1 MPEYGR
7 HIHEMV
13 DSLMQIEDR
22 RERNRQARA
31 VIAVMGNLNPLLRD
45 TADFTHKLWDHL
57 FIMSDF
63 QLDVDSPYPQPS
75 RQELTTAPRRMP
87 YSSGHIEYK
96 HYGKYVERMIRRLAD
111 EKNPQVVTRIVDNL
125 ARYMRTKSYEYNQ
138 EHPSNE
144 VIIKDIKKM
153 SGNAIQIDEVALN
166 NIRSDYKQPFMAHPQ
181 KGQKGQKG
189 AQQRQQKNR
198 NQHQSRNFNGKNGA
212 HGTIPRNRVP
222 FFDKPFS
229 RNMRSRFFIS
239 IVFLAGALLAV
250 SCHSSTVKISGRIVG
265 SDCRMIYLE
274 QVTPLAQT
282 LIDSAQLDETGN
294 YKLELCDV
302 DRTPALYNLVCNGDK
317 IPLFLQGGDR
327 LTVSSVGRVVH
338 NYTVEGSEESE
349 LLRRFYQPFVAGMQR
364 LDALS
369 SSPET
374 YRMTDEEIRRIESE
388 YWAEYRRIKREQ
400 IKFIV
405 EHKSSLAGVY
415 ALYQRLPGET
425 YLFNLDGDVIYYRMV
440 AEAIEERY
448 PESSYLPLLASEI
461 ARMDAR
467 QNLMSNIAE
476 TNFPDVELPD
486 MFGRKVRLSSLQGKV
501 VLVDFWS
508 AELGNSNAINAE
520 LKEVYAE
527 YADRGFEIY
536 QIGVDVSKDIWINAV
551 QEQQLP
557 WISVCDFRGRN
568 SPALGLYNVQ
578 KLPANFLIDREG
590 IVVARDLYGTG
601 LQRAL
606 EAQFE

>member
-1 MPEYGR
+1 
-7 HIHEMV
+7 
-13 DSLMQIEDR
+13 
-22 RERNRQARA
+22 
-31 VIAVMGNLNPLLRD
+31 
-45 TADFTHKLWDHL
+45 
-57 FIMSDF
+57 
-63 QLDVDSPYPQPS
+63 
-75 RQELTTAPRRMP
+75 
-87 YSSGHIEYK
+87 
-96 HYGKYVERMIRRLAD
+96 
-111 EKNPQVVTRIVDNL
+111 
-125 ARYMRTKSYEYNQ
+125 
-138 EHPSNE
+138 
-144 VIIKDIKKM
+144 
-153 SGNAIQIDEVALN
+153 
-166 NIRSDYKQPFMAHPQ
+166 
-181 KGQKGQKG
+181 
-189 AQQRQQKNR
+189 
-198 NQHQSRNFNGKNGA
+198 
-212 HGTIPRNRVP
+212 
-222 FFDKPFS
+222 
-229 RNMRSRFFIS
+229 MRSRFFIS

-388 YWAEYRRIKREQ
+388 YWAEYRRIKHEQ

-461 ARMDAR
+461 ARAFEFVAGKGR
-467 QNLMSNIAE
+467 AGGFLVGRIGKQQRHQRRIEGGLCRICRPGIRN
-476 TNFPDVELPD
+476 LPD
-486 MFGRKVRLSSLQGKV
+486 RCGCFERYLDQRRAGAAASLDFGLR
-501 VLVDFWS
+501 F
-508 AELGNSNAINAE
+508 
-520 LKEVYAE
+520 
-527 YADRGFEIY
+527 
-536 QIGVDVSKDIWINAV
+536 
-551 QEQQLP
+551 P
-557 WISVCDFRGRN
+557 
-568 SPALGLYNVQ
+568 
-578 KLPANFLIDREG
+578 
-590 IVVARDLYGTG
+590 GTKFSRTG
-601 LQRAL
+601 ALQRA
-606 EAQFE
+606 ETAC

>member
-1 MPEYGR
+1 
-7 HIHEMV
+7 
-13 DSLMQIEDR
+13 
-22 RERNRQARA
+22 
-31 VIAVMGNLNPLLRD
+31 
-45 TADFTHKLWDHL
+45 
-57 FIMSDF
+57 
-63 QLDVDSPYPQPS
+63 
-75 RQELTTAPRRMP
+75 
-87 YSSGHIEYK
+87 
-96 HYGKYVERMIRRLAD
+96 
-111 EKNPQVVTRIVDNL
+111 
-125 ARYMRTKSYEYNQ
+125 
-138 EHPSNE
+138 
-144 VIIKDIKKM
+144 
-153 SGNAIQIDEVALN
+153 
-166 NIRSDYKQPFMAHPQ
+166 
-181 KGQKGQKG
+181 
-189 AQQRQQKNR
+189 
-198 NQHQSRNFNGKNGA
+198 
-212 HGTIPRNRVP
+212 
-222 FFDKPFS
+222 
-229 RNMRSRFFIS
+229 MRSRFFIS

-388 YWAEYRRIKREQ
+388 YWAEYRRIKHEQ

-448 PESSYLPLLASEI
+448 PESS
-461 ARMDAR
+461 
-467 QNLMSNIAE
+467 
-476 TNFPDVELPD
+476 
-486 MFGRKVRLSSLQGKV
+486 
-501 VLVDFWS
+501 
-508 AELGNSNAINAE
+508 
-520 LKEVYAE
+520 
-527 YADRGFEIY
+527 
-536 QIGVDVSKDIWINAV
+536 
-551 QEQQLP
+551 
-557 WISVCDFRGRN
+557 
-568 SPALGLYNVQ
+568 
-578 KLPANFLIDREG
+578 
-590 IVVARDLYGTG
+590 
-601 LQRAL
+601 
-606 EAQFE
+606 

>member
-1 MPEYGR
+1 
-7 HIHEMV
+7 
-13 DSLMQIEDR
+13 
-22 RERNRQARA
+22 
-31 VIAVMGNLNPLLRD
+31 
-45 TADFTHKLWDHL
+45 
-57 FIMSDF
+57 
-63 QLDVDSPYPQPS
+63 
-75 RQELTTAPRRMP
+75 
-87 YSSGHIEYK
+87 
-96 HYGKYVERMIRRLAD
+96 
-111 EKNPQVVTRIVDNL
+111 
-125 ARYMRTKSYEYNQ
+125 
-138 EHPSNE
+138 
-144 VIIKDIKKM
+144 
-153 SGNAIQIDEVALN
+153 
-166 NIRSDYKQPFMAHPQ
+166 
-181 KGQKGQKG
+181 
-189 AQQRQQKNR
+189 
-198 NQHQSRNFNGKNGA
+198 
-212 HGTIPRNRVP
+212 
-222 FFDKPFS
+222 
-229 RNMRSRFFIS
+229 MRSRFFIS

-425 YLFNLDGDVIYYRMV
+425 YLFNLDGRCDL
-440 AEAIEERY
+440 
-448 PESSYLPLLASEI
+448 LPHGGGSHRGA
-461 ARMDAR
+461 
-467 QNLMSNIAE
+467 
-476 TNFPDVELPD
+476 
-486 MFGRKVRLSSLQGKV
+486 LS
-501 VLVDFWS
+501 
-508 AELGNSNAINAE
+508 
-520 LKEVYAE
+520 
-527 YADRGFEIY
+527 
-536 QIGVDVSKDIWINAV
+536 GV
-551 QEQQLP
+551 
-557 WISVCDFRGRN
+557 F
-568 SPALGLYNVQ
+568 
-578 KLPANFLIDREG
+578 LPA
-590 IVVARDLYGTG
+590 VAG
-601 LQRAL
+601 Q
-606 EAQFE
+606 

>member
-1 MPEYGR
+1 
-7 HIHEMV
+7 
-13 DSLMQIEDR
+13 
-22 RERNRQARA
+22 
-31 VIAVMGNLNPLLRD
+31 
-45 TADFTHKLWDHL
+45 
-57 FIMSDF
+57 
-63 QLDVDSPYPQPS
+63 
-75 RQELTTAPRRMP
+75 
-87 YSSGHIEYK
+87 
-96 HYGKYVERMIRRLAD
+96 
-111 EKNPQVVTRIVDNL
+111 
-125 ARYMRTKSYEYNQ
+125 
-138 EHPSNE
+138 
-144 VIIKDIKKM
+144 
-153 SGNAIQIDEVALN
+153 
-166 NIRSDYKQPFMAHPQ
+166 
-181 KGQKGQKG
+181 
-189 AQQRQQKNR
+189 
-198 NQHQSRNFNGKNGA
+198 
-212 HGTIPRNRVP
+212 
-222 FFDKPFS
+222 
-229 RNMRSRFFIS
+229 MRSRFFIS

-501 VLVDFWS
+501 VLVDFLS